1 MPPSTTPLPHPT
13 DEEGHGSMP
22 WKIAA
27 FYVVVAGVWILV
39 SDRILDALPLGPAS
53 YRWVNSS
60 KLLFLVL

>member
-39 SDRILDALPLGPAS
+39 SDRILDALPLG
-53 YRWVNSS
+53 
-60 KLLFLVL
+60 